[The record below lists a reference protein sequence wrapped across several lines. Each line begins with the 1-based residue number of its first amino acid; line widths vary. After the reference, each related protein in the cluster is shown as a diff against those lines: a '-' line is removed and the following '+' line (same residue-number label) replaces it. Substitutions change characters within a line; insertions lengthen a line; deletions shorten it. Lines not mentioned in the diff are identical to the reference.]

1 MNLADLRSDAD
12 RAFGVGTPRVLAR
25 EALGTIRD
33 MRIAARSAR
42 GGSRVRAPFWMAR
55 RFLGMAGTPLA
66 GDELID
72 LRFATPRGDAPI
84 MVRRNQSDLLILWQI
99 FLHRYY
105 ELDQVYALDSEID
118 VLDTVVDLGGNTG
131 QAAAY
136 FTARYRP
143 RRLLTVEPI
152 TESRQVLHRNR
163 SLSGLDWIVEDCAVS
178 GAAGELEFAVSAFWD
193 TCTAVP
199 EVYELRRSRPWRLEN
214 SLARPPRI
222 LPARTVDELLD
233 RHGLDHVDLLK
244 VDVEGSEADIFAA
257 PRPWMDAVDR
267 IVLEIHDK
275 YIDGD
280 IVRSTMKQ
288 AGFHRIAPRRPDP
301 AGFNPVELYWRD
313 GLPE

>member
-1 MNLADLRSDAD
+1 MNLAYLRSDAD
-12 RAFGVGTPRVLAR
+12 RAFGVGTSRALAR
-25 EALGTIRD
+25 EAVGAIRD
-33 MRIAARSAR
+33 MGIAVGAAR

-55 RFLGMAGTPLA
+55 RFLGMAGTPLTD
-66 GDELID
+66 DELIA
-72 LRFATPRGDAPI
+72 LRFATPRDSASI

-105 ELDQVYALDSEID
+105 ELNEVYALDTEID
-118 VLDTVVDLGGNTG
+118 VLDTIVDLGGNTG

-143 RRLLTVEPI
+143 GLLLTVEPI
-152 TESRQVLHRNR
+152 DESRQVLYRNR
-163 SLSGLDWIVEDCAVS
+163 SLSGLHWIVEDCAVS
-178 GAAGELEFAVSAFWD
+178 GAPGELEFTVSAFWD

-199 EVYELRRSRPWRLEN
+199 EVYELRRTRPWRLEN
-214 SLARPPRI
+214 SLARPPRT
-222 LPARTVDELLD
+222 LPACTVAQLLH

-244 VDVEGSEADIFAA
+244 VDVEGSEADIFAT
-257 PRPWMDAVDR
+257 PQPWMDSVDR
-267 IVLEIHDK
+267 IVLEVHDK